1 MNKMTTL
8 LFVAL
13 FTVILGSSIYIT
25 FLKDSLNS
33 LEVENEYIIKQNERL
48 KNITKFW
55 LRIGML
61 LIGNIGAESDGSDV
75 NCYLAHCID
84 IGSAVLDV
92 YRLEIDEVT

>member
-8 LFVAL
+8 LSVVL

-48 KNITKFW
+48 KKHNKI
-55 LRIGML
+55 LVEDRD
-61 LIGNIGAESDGSDV
+61 A
-75 NCYLAHCID
+75 A
-84 IGSAVLDV
+84 
-92 YRLEIDEVT
+92 YRKYRGGE

>member
-1 MNKMTTL
+1 MSKMTTL

-48 KNITKFW
+48 KKHNKI
-55 LRIGML
+55 LVEDRD
-61 LIGNIGAESDGSDV
+61 A
-75 NCYLAHCID
+75 A
-84 IGSAVLDV
+84 
-92 YRLEIDEVT
+92 YRKYRGGE

>member
-1 MNKMTTL
+1 VNKMTTL

-48 KNITKFW
+48 KKHNKI
-55 LRIGML
+55 LVEDRD
-61 LIGNIGAESDGSDV
+61 A
-75 NCYLAHCID
+75 A
-84 IGSAVLDV
+84 
-92 YRLEIDEVT
+92 YRKYRGGE

>member
-8 LFVAL
+8 LSVVL

-48 KNITKFW
+48 KKHNKILVEDRDTAYRKY
-55 LRIGML
+55 R
-61 LIGNIGAESDGSDV
+61 DG
-75 NCYLAHCID
+75 
-84 IGSAVLDV
+84 
-92 YRLEIDEVT
+92 E

>member
-8 LFVAL
+8 LSVVL

-48 KNITKFW
+48 KKT
-55 LRIGML
+55 
-61 LIGNIGAESDGSDV
+61 
-75 NCYLAHCID
+75 
-84 IGSAVLDV
+84 
-92 YRLEIDEVT
+92 

>member
-48 KNITKFW
+48 KKHNKI
-55 LRIGML
+55 LVEDRD
-61 LIGNIGAESDGSDV
+61 A
-75 NCYLAHCID
+75 A
-84 IGSAVLDV
+84 
-92 YRLEIDEVT
+92 YRKYRGGE

>member
-48 KNITKFW
+48 KKYNKI
-55 LRIGML
+55 LVEDRD
-61 LIGNIGAESDGSDV
+61 A
-75 NCYLAHCID
+75 A
-84 IGSAVLDV
+84 
-92 YRLEIDEVT
+92 YRKYRGGE